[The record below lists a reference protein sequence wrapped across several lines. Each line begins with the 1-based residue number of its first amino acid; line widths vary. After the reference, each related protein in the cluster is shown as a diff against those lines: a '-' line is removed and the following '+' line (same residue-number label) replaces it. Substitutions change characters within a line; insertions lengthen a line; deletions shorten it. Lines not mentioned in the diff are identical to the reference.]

1 VIASDK
7 TLEQEFM
14 HWQCLSRLFAAR
26 QAAGY
31 PLDEAKP
38 LVCYGAAG
46 NTGVELTILIL
57 KHQLDHL
64 IAQYKHNAI
73 KVIDPIERF
82 EWVVK
87 QVSSDYYK
95 KADTFQSTMTALCP
109 SEAPYAQRL
118 LAEGE
123 CRMVFRARGE
133 GYLVPAKVV
142 NLASDDLRA
151 QFTQVHNF
159 HFNHRQPQPNVILG
173 FEPDWDKAYKISPE
187 PTQD

>member
-1 VIASDK
+1 MIASDK

-38 LVCYGAAG
+38 LVCYGAEG
-46 NTGVELTILIL
+46 DTGVELTILIL
-57 KHQLDHL
+57 KNHLDHL

-142 NLASDDLRA
+142 QLDMDDLRA

-173 FEPDWDKAYKISPE
+173 FEPDWENAYKISPE